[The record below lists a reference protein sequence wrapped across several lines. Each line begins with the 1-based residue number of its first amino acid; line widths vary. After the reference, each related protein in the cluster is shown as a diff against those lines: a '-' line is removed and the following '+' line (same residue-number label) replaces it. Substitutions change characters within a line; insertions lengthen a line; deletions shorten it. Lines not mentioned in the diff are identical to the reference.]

1 MINFKKGN
9 EVLYVLYVI
18 NKEESNL
25 KASKIAIQKILYLSN
40 ILLPIKTIALAICN
54 FITYKR
60 GPYDKDIQNILDQL
74 SMFGLIEIVDF
85 EKHKINSKVSYIN
98 YKITS
103 LGKNIVEES
112 IEYTYERD
120 KFNWI
125 EIVTKTSI
133 LYTIKLK
140 YFDTLD
146 GIVKLVY
153 QDPTFLSAK
162 NTSAHI
168 QKINIIDF
176 PQTKKLIDI
185 CINKFKEIDS
195 QMNDIHLFEMVV
207 YTIFEFYYLKYLDE
221 SEND

>member
-1 MINFKKGN
+1 MIDFKKAN
-9 EVLYVLYVI
+9 EILYVLYAL
-18 NKEESNL
+18 NKEEKNL

-40 ILLPIKTIALAICN
+40 ILLPIKTIALSICN

-74 SMFGLIEIVDF
+74 SMFELIEIVDF
-85 EKHKINSKVSYIN
+85 EKYKLNSKISYIN

-103 LGKNIVEES
+103 LGKNIVEEN
-112 IEYTYERD
+112 IEYSSERD

-125 EIVTKTSI
+125 EIITKTSI

-140 YFDTLD
+140 YFDSLD

-153 QDPTFLSAK
+153 QDPTFLAAK

-168 QKINIIDF
+168 EKINLVNF
-176 PQTKKLIDI
+176 PQTKELIDL
-185 CINKFKEIDS
+185 CVEKFSKSNVSE
-195 QMNDIHLFEMVV
+195 QRLFEFVV

-221 SEND
+221 IDA